1 MQMRGAG
8 PGALFS
14 FFFWVFFFIFYFL
27 FSPFWGYFLYWGQ
40 MDRDGNPPPP
50 PKSRGAGPKGGG
62 GAAGPPP
69 LGEGGL
75 NHTN

>member
-50 PKSRGAGPKGGG
+50 QNPAGRGQRE
-62 GAAGPPP
+62 
-69 LGEGGL
+69 GEGRPG
-75 NHTN
+75 HAPCGREG